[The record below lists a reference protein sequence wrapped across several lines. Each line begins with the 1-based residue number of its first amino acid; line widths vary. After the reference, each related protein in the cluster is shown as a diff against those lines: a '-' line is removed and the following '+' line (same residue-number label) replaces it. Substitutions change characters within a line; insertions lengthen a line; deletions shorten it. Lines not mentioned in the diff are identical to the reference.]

1 MVLFFLRLLAQASA
15 DDTTC
20 VSPCAMTTEAAQAA
34 LERQRARS
42 AQLVAEIRPQ
52 RMRDA
57 REKARAQEKANRG
70 VKGEF
75 NDNFVASKVLGWA
88 VTAPGSS
95 AGDILEIGASNG
107 AGTTGIL
114 ARALQES
121 IASGTSATDRRLLSM
136 EVRAEKFVLGE
147 RQRPRLVSD
156 RRSRRF

>member
-42 AQLVAEIRPQ
+42 AQLVAKIIPK
-52 RMRDA
+52 RMKDA
-57 REKARAQEKANRG
+57 RAKMAKRG
-70 VKGEF
+70 AKGEF

-147 RQRPRLVSD
+147 RQRPRSVSD

>member
-1 MVLFFLRLLAQASA
+1 MLFFLRLLAQASA

-42 AQLVAEIRPQ
+42 AQLVAEIRPK
-52 RMRDA
+52 RMRG
-57 REKARAQEKANRG
+57 ARAQKKAKRG

-75 NDNFVASKVLGWA
+75 NDKFVASKVLGWA

-114 ARALQES
+114 ARALQKS

-136 EVRAEKFVLGE
+136 EVRAEKFVLG
-147 RQRPRLVSD
+147 
-156 RRSRRF
+156 

>member
-1 MVLFFLRLLAQASA
+1 MRAVVLFFLRLLAQASA

-95 AGDILEIGASNG
+95 ACWSWPTSPPTRTPVQSERHRRAHPLGQSEASVRVE
-107 AGTTGIL
+107 TH
-114 ARALQES
+114 RS
-121 IASGTSATDRRLLSM
+121 PLLDQS
-136 EVRAEKFVLGE
+136 EGRIQSSHWDHF
-147 RQRPRLVSD
+147 
-156 RRSRRF
+156 